1 MPHLMTHS
9 ELDSQ
14 DLVVLRDLVRFG
26 VLAAD
31 QIARRYG
38 DPSLAA
44 LRIPFLHD
52 GRVILRWRDTLD
64 GAHVYSPTNL
74 GKHLSH
80 VEVDPLTM
88 APVSPLITRLAV

>member
-1 MPHLMTHS
+1 MPHLMTPG
-9 ELDSQ
+9 ELDAR

-52 GRVILRWRDTLD
+52 GRVILAWRDT
-64 GAHVYSPTNL
+64 
-74 GKHLSH
+74 
-80 VEVDPLTM
+80 
-88 APVSPLITRLAV
+88 